1 MPGEFVPK
9 CAGDGSYERTQY
21 HESYYWCVD
30 KDGKELNG
38 TRTRFKKPVC
48 DAQAVA
54 MKAGEFCDIVI
65 VANAHYYKSVVVV
78 CNSYIHTFCFLCV
91 YYFQYEFKC
100 FMGGPSSLFLLW

>member
-65 VANAHYYKSVVVV
+65 VANARVMYHESR
-78 CNSYIHTFCFLCV
+78 CRGCL
-91 YYFQYEFKC
+91 Q
-100 FMGGPSSLFLLW
+100 